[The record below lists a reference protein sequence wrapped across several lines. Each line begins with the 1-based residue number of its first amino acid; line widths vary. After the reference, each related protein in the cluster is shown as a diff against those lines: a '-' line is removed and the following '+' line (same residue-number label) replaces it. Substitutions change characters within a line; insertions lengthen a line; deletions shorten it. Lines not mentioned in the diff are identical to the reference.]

1 MKFQKI
7 YPRDIIG
14 FLTLAACF
22 ILIGLGHNGW
32 IQGVAAV
39 IVGYYFSKRY
49 KEENTK

>member
-7 YPRDIIG
+7 YMRDIIALLV
-14 FLTLAACF
+14 LTACF

-49 KEENTK
+49 KEENTE